1 MVVTKTVDCAMQHS
15 VCLLPEI
22 DGALKE
28 AGLALEDCDFF
39 ACAVG
44 PGSFTGIRI
53 GISTVKG
60 LAFALGKPT
69 LGVTSL
75 RAIAYAEEG
84 CRAALVDAGH
94 GNVYAE
100 GFGFSL
106 PQGFYRAEEVVLRAK
121 EAGARL
127 LAGEEVPLGGVEY
140 VDPARGLARYCDGH
154 AAQTGGLAA
163 VYLRR
168 SSAEEGR

>member
-121 EAGARL
+121 EAGRVFSRGKRSRSAASNTSIPRADWRAIATGTRRRR
-127 LAGEEVPLGGVEY
+127 AGLPPY
-140 VDPARGLARYCDGH
+140 
-154 AAQTGGLAA
+154 T
-163 VYLRR
+163 
-168 SSAEEGR
+168 